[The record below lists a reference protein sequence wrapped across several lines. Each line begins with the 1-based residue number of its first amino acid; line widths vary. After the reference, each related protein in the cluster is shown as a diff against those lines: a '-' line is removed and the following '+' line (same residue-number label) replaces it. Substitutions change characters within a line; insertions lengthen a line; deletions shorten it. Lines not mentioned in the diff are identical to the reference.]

1 MYASLAR
8 EGGNSTFTGKA
19 VTDSGEVKEYYYIK
33 QPASV
38 PERKVSSVP
47 VTSTASLLLPPN
59 RDIAGSQASI
69 ASRSLPPIPDASSGA
84 LTESQEPTEEYIE
97 LVLTASPPVGSQE
110 EAVDSNTEANPEL
123 EPSKEESPTN
133 NPPATERHH
142 TNGDVTA
149 QNSHTPVDHQL
160 TCDQVYMNEEVGAQK
175 GHPPIDRQ
183 PTYDSVY
190 MNEEIEAKNSHTTVS
205 QQPTYENTESAPSRP
220 VLQHQPTSEELYVVM
235 KR

>member
-19 VTDSGEVKEYYYIK
+19 VTDSGEVKEYYYIQ

-47 VTSTASLLLPPN
+47 VTSTSSFLLPPN
-59 RDIAGSQASI
+59 RDIAGSQTSI

-97 LVLTASPPVGSQE
+97 LVLPASPPVGGRE
-110 EAVDSNTEANPEL
+110 EAVDSDTEANPEL

-133 NPPATERHH
+133 NPPAAKRHH
-142 TNGDVTA
+142 TNGGVTA
-149 QNSHTPVDHQL
+149 QNS
-160 TCDQVYMNEEVGAQK
+160 
-175 GHPPIDRQ
+175 HPPIDRQ
-183 PTYDSVY
+183 PTYDGVY
-190 MNEEIEAKNSHTTVS
+190 VNEEIEAKNSHTTVS

-235 KR
+235 KT